1 MVKPKV
7 LAVASRRKP
16 WPFFCSASSAAL
28 RREEQGKG
36 ALRAALPR
44 PRPFQRLVA
53 FAGEKGVRRV
63 GPELRDGG
71 ERIGCTHQIARP
83 AVRKLLCLPQV
94 DVEHALLVVVEGE
107 GGVVFPPTYA
117 DIGYNIDTLFD
128 GTKVATVDSVG
139 SQANRMEPIF
149 KAAKAGQPENPLS
162 KLVPQLDIA
171 YGNEKT
177 ISILEAGHRLG
188 DAVIRSSELK
198 DEARNAFEL
207 FLDTGD
213 ASALAKLSP
222 TSLVFGVWDSRDT
235 QAKLPRLVQSVI
247 RAWDVD
253 ELRRS
258 AQYNPALDYAALE
271 VFSEEDKQKAE
282 GKAES
287 PLAQRGFVHVPATG
301 AHGGVVAR
309 GPIERMVTVNLVAL
323 RKLDG
328 ENAQNLRRYVLGIAL
343 VAATEPLD
351 GFLRQGC
358 LLVQDEKAV
367 TEWVAVARDGV
378 RTPITLSSDVA
389 LDYAKAAAAAF
400 GVGIDRR
407 IAFKR
412 ELAQAD
418 LKELDKKKGKKTKA
432 A

>member
-1 MVKPKV
+1 MTALMADTINGWADKKDGP
-7 LAVASRRKP
+7 VA
-16 WPFFCSASSAAL
+16 
-28 RREEQGKG
+28 
-36 ALRAALPR
+36 
-44 PRPFQRLVA
+44 
-53 FAGEKGVRRV
+53 
-63 GPELRDGG
+63 
-71 ERIGCTHQIARP
+71 
-83 AVRKLLCLPQV
+83 LCLKQKLAP
-94 DVEHALLVVVEGE
+94 VEGE
-107 GGVVFPPTYA
+107 GGVIFPPTYA
-117 DIGYNIDTLFD
+117 DIGYNIDTMSD
-128 GTKVATVDSVG
+128 GTKVATIDSVG

-149 KAAKAGQPENPLS
+149 RAAKPGQPENPLS
-162 KLVPQLDIA
+162 KLVPQIDIA

-198 DEARNAFEL
+198 DEAQEAFKV

-213 ASALAKLSP
+213 ASGLAKLSP

-253 ELRRS
+253 ELHRS

-282 GKAES
+282 GKRES

-301 AHGGVVAR
+301 THGGVVAR

-328 ENAQNLRRYVLGIAL
+328 ESAQSVRRYILGLAL

-358 LLVQDEKAV
+358 LLVQDENTTA
-367 TEWVAVARDGV
+367 EWIAVARDGK
-378 RTPITLSSDVA
+378 RAAIALSSDVA
-389 LDYAKAAAAAF
+389 LAYAQKAADAF
-400 GVGIDRR
+400 GVGPDRNR
-407 IAFKR
+407 RVAFKK

-418 LKELDKKKGKKTKA
+418 LKELDKKNGKKA
-432 A
+432 